1 MPSHSEITHLLR
13 RTEFVA
19 RPVRVA
25 ELVAAPSLEVAVND
39 ILAVPADPGAAV
51 FTNDQDSQRV
61 VQLTDFWL
69 NRMAHDSPRPMQEKM
84 ALFWH
89 GHFCSSN
96 AKVGSINL
104 MQQQIDLYRR
114 DGLGSFRTLAVNMS
128 TTVAMLRYLDNNQN
142 FWSSRNENFG
152 RELMELFV
160 LGVGNY
166 TEDDVQACAAAWTG
180 HTDVYDPSKPGIHE
194 TYTWVPWDHDASVKT
209 LLGRSINA
217 GVNAQ
222 QHGAE
227 TIDVML
233 TSGVTPGG
241 RSTRDVAAEF
251 LTRKLWAFFAGSDP
265 SADVIAHVSAAA
277 KNSNFNVKP
286 WLRAL
291 LTHPEFYS
299 DAARTGLVRP
309 PIDYVVALLAA
320 SGLRSDVGTPWWLM
334 EGMGQRPLFPPDVS
348 GWKNNANWINASAFG
363 RRASVARHVS
373 YFLLGSF
380 WGGDGLIRLPAA
392 TISFAEVQASGASAA
407 ARHNIVTRFADG
419 MQLALGP
426 ASRAALDEFAGNAA
440 WSELTDLI
448 ILLLITPEMNL
459 A

>member
-1 MPSHSEITHLLR
+1 MPSQSEITHLLR

-19 RPVRVA
+19 RPARVA
-25 ELVAAPSLEVAVND
+25 ALVAAPSLSAAVDD
-39 ILAVPADPGAAV
+39 ILAVPAEPGAAV
-51 FTNDQDSQRV
+51 FTGDDSRRV

-69 NRMAHDSPRPMQEKM
+69 NRMAHDSPRPIQEKM

-89 GHFCSSN
+89 GHFVSSN

-104 MQQQIDLYRR
+104 MQKQIDLFRR
-114 DGLGSFRTLAVNMS
+114 DGLGTFRNLAVNMS

-152 RELMELFV
+152 RELMELFI

-166 TEDDVQACAAAWTG
+166 SELDVQMCSAAWTG
-180 HTDVYDPSKPGIHE
+180 HTDTYNPGEPDHE
-194 TYTWVPWDHDASVKT
+194 TYRWVPWDHDTSVKP
-209 LLGRSINA
+209 LLGQQINA
-217 GVNAQ
+217 GVNVQ

-233 TSGVTPGG
+233 TTGVTPAG
-241 RSTRDVAAEF
+241 RPTRDVAAEF
-251 LTRKLWAFFAGSDP
+251 LSRKLWAFFAGSAP
-265 SADVIAHVSAAA
+265 SAGVIAHVSTAA
-277 KNSNFNVKP
+277 KNSNFNIKP

-320 SGLRSDVGTPWWLM
+320 TGLRSETGTPWWLM

-363 RRASVARHVS
+363 RRASAARHVA
-373 YFLLGSF
+373 YFVLGSF
-380 WGGDGLIRLPAA
+380 WGGTGAIRLPAA
-392 TISFAEVQASGASAA
+392 TITFGEVQASAASAA
-407 ARHNIVTRFADG
+407 SRRNIVTRFATG
-419 MQLALGP
+419 MQIDLGP
-426 ASRAALDEFAGNAA
+426 ASRAALDEFASTAS
-440 WSELTDLI
+440 WPELTDLI
-448 ILLLITPEMNL
+448 MLLLISPEMNL

>member
-1 MPSHSEITHLLR
+1 MASQAEITHLLR

-19 RPVRVA
+19 RPARVA
-25 ELVAAPSLEVAVND
+25 ELMAAPSLDAAVNN
-39 ILAVPADPGAAV
+39 ILAVPADPGAVV
-51 FTNDQDSQRV
+51 FTSNQDSQRV

-69 NRMAHDSPRPMQEKM
+69 NRMAHDSSRPIQEKM

-104 MQQQIDLYRR
+104 MQKQIDLFRR
-114 DGLGSFRTLAVNMS
+114 DGLGSFRTLAINTS

-166 TEDDVQACAAAWTG
+166 TELDVQACSAAWTG
-180 HTDVYDPSKPGIHE
+180 HTDTYNPGQPNHE
-194 TYTWVPWDHDASVKT
+194 TYRWVPWDHDNDVKM
-209 LLGRSINA
+209 LLGRQINA
-217 GVNAQ
+217 GVNTQ
-222 QHGAE
+222 LHGAE
-227 TIDVML
+227 TIEVML
-233 TSGVTPGG
+233 STGITPGG
-241 RSTRDVAAEF
+241 RPTKDVAAEF
-251 LTRKLWAFFAGSDP
+251 LSRKLWAFFAGSDP
-265 SADVIAHVSAAA
+265 SPEVLAHLRTAAT
-277 KNSNFNVKP
+277 NSNFNITP

-299 DAARTGLVRP
+299 EPARTGLVRP
-309 PIDYVVALLAA
+309 PIDYVVGLLAA
-320 SGLRSDVGTPWWLM
+320 SGLRSEVGTPWWLM

-363 RRASVARHVS
+363 RRASAARHVS

-380 WGGDGLIRLPAA
+380 WGGDGLITLPAI
-392 TISFAEVQASGASAA
+392 TITFAEIQASGASAA
-407 ARHNIVTRFADG
+407 ARRDIVTRFATG
-419 MQLALGP
+419 MQITLGP
-426 ASRAALDEFAGNAA
+426 ASRAALDEFAGNAS
-440 WSELTDLI
+440 WIELTDLI
-448 ILLLITPEMNL
+448 ILLLIIPEMNL

>member
-1 MPSHSEITHLLR
+1 MPSRSEIIHLLR

-25 ELVAAPSLEVAVND
+25 ELMAASSLEAAVNN

-51 FTNDQDSQRV
+51 FTSSQDSQRV

-69 NRMAHDSPRPMQEKM
+69 NRMAHDSPRPIQEKM

-104 MQQQIDLYRR
+104 MQQQLDLFRR
-114 DGLGSFRTLAVNMS
+114 DGLESFRTLAVTMS

-142 FWSSRNENFG
+142 FWSSPNENFG

-166 TEDDVQACAAAWTG
+166 TELDVQACAAAWTG
-180 HTDVYDPSKPGIHE
+180 HTDTYNPGHPDHE
-194 TYTWVPWDHDASVKT
+194 TYRWVPWDHDASVKT
-209 LLGRSINA
+209 LLGQTINA
-217 GVNAQ
+217 GVNTQ

-233 TSGVTPGG
+233 STGVTPMG
-241 RSTRDVAAEF
+241 RPARDVAAEF
-251 LTRKLWAFFAGSDP
+251 LSRKLWAFFAGSAP

-277 KNSNFNVKP
+277 TNSNFNVKP
-286 WLRAL
+286 WLSAL

-320 SGLRSDVGTPWWLM
+320 TGLRSETGTPWWLM

-363 RRASVARHVS
+363 RRASTARHVS
-373 YFLLGSF
+373 YFVLGSF
-380 WGGDGLIRLPAA
+380 WSGGSAIQLPAA
-392 TISFAEVQASGASAA
+392 TISFAEVQASAASAG
-407 ARHNIVTRFADG
+407 ARRNIVSRFADG
-419 MQLALGP
+419 MQINLGP
-426 ASRAALDEFAGNAA
+426 ASRAALDEFASNAS
-440 WSELTDLI
+440 WFELTDLI
-448 ILLLITPEMNL
+448 ILILICPEMNL

>member
-19 RPVRVA
+19 RPARVA
-25 ELVAAPSLEVAVND
+25 ELMAAPSLQAAVDN
-39 ILAVPADPGAAV
+39 ILAVPADPGAVV
-51 FTNDQDSQRV
+51 FTSSQDSLRV

-104 MQQQIDLYRR
+104 MQKQIDLFRR
-114 DGLGSFRTLAVNMS
+114 DGLGSFRTLAVDMS

-152 RELMELFV
+152 RELMELFI

-166 TEDDVQACAAAWTG
+166 SELDVQACAAAWTG
-180 HTDVYDPSKPGIHE
+180 HTDTYNPGQPDHE
-194 TYTWVPWDHDASVKT
+194 TYRWVPWDHDASVKT
-209 LLGRSINA
+209 LLGQQINA
-217 GVNAQ
+217 GINVQ

-233 TSGVTPGG
+233 TTGITPAG

-251 LTRKLWAFFAGSDP
+251 LSRKLWAFFAGSDP
-265 SADVIAHVSAAA
+265 SADVIAQVSTVA
-277 KNSNFNVKP
+277 KNNNFNMQP

-299 DAARTGLVRP
+299 TAARTGLVRP
-309 PIDYVVALLAA
+309 PIDYVVGLLAA
-320 SGLRSDVGTPWWLM
+320 SGLRSEVATPWWLM

-363 RRASVARHVS
+363 RRASAARHVS
-373 YFLLGSF
+373 YFMLGTF

-392 TISFAEVQASGASAA
+392 TITFAEIEASGASAA
-407 ARHNIVTRFADG
+407 ARRTIVTRFADG
-419 MQLALGP
+419 MQIELGP
-426 ASRAALDEFAGNAA
+426 ASRAALEEFASNASWA
-440 WSELTDLI
+440 ELTDLI
-448 ILLLITPEMNL
+448 ILMLITPEMNL